1 MAFDTHDYALDL
13 GALQDML
20 SQQVREDAVGVC
32 MEMNSPAVN
41 RVRAEVAEPA
51 SYRLLALRSSR
62 MSSARQLLQQR
73 MLAVAEHTLPLDKES
88 QRRALAA
95 EVNRALES
103 CLRVLESTDLRETT
117 VLVAENVEAMSHN
130 IGTMSTVLANRYPP
144 LSEHLAQASLRASE
158 IAANVDRIAAEM
170 REAYEQVRNE
180 LAKTGP
186 RLEGLPT
193 PAPIRKEEEA
203 QAMRQ

>member
-117 VLVAENVEAMSHN
+117 ALVAENVEAMSHN

>member
-51 SYRLLALRSSR
+51 SYRLLALRSAR
-62 MSSARQLLQQR
+62 MSSARQLLQRR

-88 QRRALAA
+88 QRRVLAA

-117 VLVAENVEAMSHN
+117 ALVAENVEAMSHN
-130 IGTMSTVLANRYPP
+130 IGTMSTLLANRYPP
-144 LSEHLAQASLRASE
+144 LSEHLAQASLRATE

-180 LAKTGP
+180 LAKYGP

-203 QAMRQ
+203 QTMRQ

>member
-32 MEMNSPAVN
+32 MEMNSPALN

-117 VLVAENVEAMSHN
+117 ALVAENVEAMSHN